1 MIGRLAAVFIVGLG
15 LSTVCPTGLCQN
27 QRILSGG
34 LLPSAQGWSTSSLNG
49 SPSVTTDGSSIRI
62 NTWDDYSQGSDSDI
76 LLFSHSFSVNT
87 NAPKFGVEFS
97 LQVHRAAYNGFDGG
111 VMFATV
117 GHQSAALT
125 SNERSQMIMFGQDRV
140 TWGDLSAAFMMN
152 TTNVFHV
159 YRFEVV
165 GSDAKVYVDGNL
177 ALERTDYQTF
187 GFIQFGDMSNDPS
200 SAVDHTGTWPLAVNG
215 DFSIAYIDIVPE
227 PATWSLLAI
236 GMGVLLI
243 RRLRSCRS

>member
-49 SPSVTTDGSSIRI
+49 SPSVTSDGSSIRI

-125 SNERSQMIMFGQDRV
+125 SNERAQMIMFGQDRV
-140 TWGDLSAAFMMN
+140 TWGD
-152 TTNVFHV
+152 
-159 YRFEVV
+159 
-165 GSDAKVYVDGNL
+165 
-177 ALERTDYQTF
+177 
-187 GFIQFGDMSNDPS
+187 
-200 SAVDHTGTWPLAVNG
+200 
-215 DFSIAYIDIVPE
+215 
-227 PATWSLLAI
+227 
-236 GMGVLLI
+236 
-243 RRLRSCRS
+243 